1 MKDAFLEMFIEAMG
15 EPANQ
20 RPVPAESIAQ
30 YRGRLPDKLLEYW
43 QEQGWGSYADGLFW
57 LVNPHDYQHLL
68 DMWLQGTEFEKLD
81 TYHVIGRTAFGDL
94 YAWGET
100 YGRKLIVLCAYN
112 RVYAMSSEKNVP
124 CSNPDLELQSFL
136 SMVEREDFDMEDAD
150 GEFLFERA
158 LQALGPLGEQELY
171 GFEPALVMGGKAV
184 LGNLRKLQLDVHL
197 TILRQFG
204 R

>member
-1 MKDAFLEMFIEAMG
+1 M
-15 EPANQ
+15 
-20 RPVPAESIAQ
+20 
-30 YRGRLPDKLLEYW
+30 
-43 QEQGWGSYADGLFW
+43 
-57 LVNPHDYQHLL
+57 
-68 DMWLQGTEFEKLD
+68 
-81 TYHVIGRTAFGDL
+81 
-94 YAWGET
+94 
-100 YGRKLIVLCAYN
+100 
-112 RVYAMSSEKNVP
+112 P